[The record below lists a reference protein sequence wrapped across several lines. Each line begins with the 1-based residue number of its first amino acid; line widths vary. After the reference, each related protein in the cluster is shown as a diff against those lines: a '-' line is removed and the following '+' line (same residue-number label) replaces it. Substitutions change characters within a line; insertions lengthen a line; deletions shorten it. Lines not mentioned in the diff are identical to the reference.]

1 MSDIILSVREPYISS
16 ILDGSKII
24 EVRTQPILRLDRGD
38 KVFLA
43 KPGTGGH
50 IFGSAICTGT
60 NLSSPDYA
68 WEHYKQF
75 MKIDEIAFA
84 QYTAY
89 HSVIFLIWLAMPCR
103 FKESIHCSLFGLRRI
118 PQSYCYV

>member
-1 MSDIILSVREPYISS
+1 MSDIILSVREPYISN

-43 KPGTGGH
+43 KPGTGGQ
-50 IFGSAICTGT
+50 IIGSAICTAT
-60 NLSSPDYA
+60 QLINPTYA
-68 WEHYKQF
+68 WQHYKQF
-75 MKIDEIAFA
+75 MKIDGIAFD
-84 QYTAY
+84 QYTAC
-89 HSVIFLIWLAMPCR
+89 HDTIFLIWLTMPCR
-103 FKESIHCSLFGLRRI
+103 FRKPIPCDLFGLKRI

>member
-1 MSDIILSVREPYISS
+1 MSDIILSVREPFISD

-24 EVRTQPILRLDRGD
+24 EIRTQPILRLDRGD

-43 KPGTGGH
+43 KPGTGGQ
-50 IFGSAICTGT
+50 IIGSAICTAT
-60 NLSSPDYA
+60 QLVTPKYA

-75 MKIDEIAFA
+75 MQIYKPAYD
-84 QYTAY
+84 QYTVD
-89 HSVIFLIWLAMPCR
+89 HDTIFLIWLTMPCR
-103 FKESIHCSLFGLRRI
+103 LRIPIPCNLFGLKRI

>member
-16 ILDGSKII
+16 ILDGSKNI

-38 KVFLA
+38 KVYLA
-43 KPGTGGH
+43 KPGTGGL
-50 IFGSAICTGT
+50 IIGSAICTGT
-60 NLSSPDYA
+60 QLITPKFA

-75 MKIDEIAFA
+75 MEIDKVAYD
-84 QYTAY
+84 QYTTDRDN
-89 HSVIFLIWLAMPCR
+89 IFLIWLTMPYR
-103 FKESIHCSLFGLRRI
+103 FKHPIPCDIFGLKRI

>member
-38 KVFLA
+38 KVYLA
-43 KPGTGGH
+43 KPGTGGL
-50 IFGSAICTGT
+50 IIGSTICTAT
-60 NLSSPDYA
+60 QLITPTYA

-75 MKIDEIAFA
+75 MEIDKVNYDK
-84 QYTAY
+84 YTAY
-89 HSVIFLIWLAMPCR
+89 HYTIFLIWLTMPC
-103 FKESIHCSLFGLRRI
+103 KLKHTIPCDIFGLKRI

>member
-38 KVFLA
+38 KVYLA
-43 KPGTGGH
+43 KPGTGGQ
-50 IFGSAICTGT
+50 IIGSAICTAT
-60 NLSSPDYA
+60 QLITPTYA

-75 MKIDEIAFA
+75 MQIDKVAYD
-84 QYTAY
+84 QYTADRDT
-89 HSVIFLIWLAMPCR
+89 IFLIWLTMPCR
-103 FKESIHCSLFGLRRI
+103 FLNPVPCDIFGLKRI

>member
-1 MSDIILSVREPYISS
+1 MSDIILSVREPYNYS

-38 KVFLA
+38 KVYLA
-43 KPGTGGH
+43 KPGTGGQ
-50 IFGSAICTGT
+50 IIGSAICTGT
-60 NLSSPDYA
+60 QLITPKFA

-75 MKIDEIAFA
+75 MEIDKVNYDK
-84 QYTAY
+84 YTAY
-89 HSVIFLIWLAMPCR
+89 HDTIFLIWLTMPYR
-103 FKESIHCSLFGLRRI
+103 FKHPIYCDHWGIKRI

>member
-24 EVRTQPILRLDRGD
+24 EIRTQPILRLDRGD

-43 KPGTGGH
+43 KPGTGGQ
-50 IFGSAICTGT
+50 IVGSAICTATQLITPT
-60 NLSSPDYA
+60 NA
-68 WEHYKQF
+68 WENFKQF
-75 MKIDEIAFA
+75 MKIDKVAFD
-84 QYTAY
+84 QYTGDRET
-89 HSVIFLIWLAMPCR
+89 IFLIWVTMPCR
-103 FKESIHCSLFGLRRI
+103 FKHSIHCSLFGLRRI